1 MSNVAGSDIVGALDD
16 VLEKEREALLSGN
29 LEAIGRLLEQKES
42 LIEDLSVLDEVEAKA
57 LHDLTGKMKRN
68 QDLLD
73 HALAGIRSV
82 AGRLAAMRRVRSSL
96 DTYDANGTKRS
107 VDMTNDPSLEK
118 RA

>member
-1 MSNVAGSDIVGALDD
+1 MSNVTGSEVMDALDD
-16 VLEKEREALLSGN
+16 VLEQERAALLSGN
-29 LEAIGRLLEQKES
+29 LEAIGRLLGQKEA
-42 LIEDLSVLDEVEAKA
+42 LIEELSVLEEVEASA

-73 HALAGIRSV
+73 HALEGIRSV

-96 DTYDANGTKRS
+96 DTYDADGKKRS
-107 VDMTNDPSLEK
+107 INMSNDTSLEK